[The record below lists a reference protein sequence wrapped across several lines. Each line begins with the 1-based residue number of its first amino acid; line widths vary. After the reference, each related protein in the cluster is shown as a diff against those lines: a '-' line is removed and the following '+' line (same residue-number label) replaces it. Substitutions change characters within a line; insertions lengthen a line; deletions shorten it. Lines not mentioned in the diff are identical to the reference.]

1 MANEELKDLVDDIV
15 EKSKDLFGQT
25 TQKAGEYAK
34 VAGDKV
40 TELYGKAKARVEI
53 EKIEFSVNKKFREL
67 GKAYYTAKEANA
79 PFDDTAVM
87 TEIRILKEALVALKE
102 DKPMPE
108 GAEELVDEIKEE
120 IVETVEEA
128 LNINNDEPTAE

>member
-1 MANEELKDLVDDIV
+1 MANDELKDLVDDIV
-15 EKSKDLFGQT
+15 EKSKDLFEQT

-40 TELYGKAKARVEI
+40 TELYGKAKTRVEI

-67 GKAYYTAKEANA
+67 GKAYYTAKEANEA
-79 PFDDTAVM
+79 FDDTEIM

-108 GAEELVDEIKEE
+108 EAVDLVNEIKEE
-120 IVETVEEA
+120 VVETVEEA
-128 LNINNDEPTAE
+128 LNLANDEKTVE

>member
-1 MANEELKDLVDDIV
+1 MANEELKDFVDDIV
-15 EKSKDLFGQT
+15 EKSKDLFEQT

-40 TELYGKAKARVEI
+40 TELYGKAKTRVEM

-67 GKAYYTAKEANA
+67 GKAYYTAKDAGEV
-79 PFDDTAVM
+79 FDDT
-87 TEIRILKEALVALKE
+87 EIMNEIKILKDALIALKE

-108 GAEELVDEIKEE
+108 EAEKIVDDTTEDEE
-120 IVETVEEA
+120 PVEVTLHIEDSGETQ
-128 LNINNDEPTAE
+128 E